1 MEQFWPDWSQ
11 LNGLDWF
18 IIVVVTLS
26 IAISLWRGFAREA
39 MSLAGWILAFIVANL
54 FASLLASYL
63 DGIIANLTGRYI
75 VAWALLFVMMLV
87 ISGLLA
93 KLSSKLLQASGLGL
107 LDRLLGTVFGFARG
121 LLIIMALVFVVR
133 EVVPPR
139 DQQWLHESQLM
150 PGIAVLMDWTQLQFD
165 RYKPDSWSGIHV

>member
-1 MEQFWPDWSQ
+1 MQQFWPDWSQ

-18 IIVVVTLS
+18 IIVVITLS
-26 IAISLWRGFAREA
+26 VAVSLWRGFAREA
-39 MSLAGWILAFIVANL
+39 MSLAGWVLAFIVANL
-54 FASLLASYL
+54 FASVFASYL

-75 VAWALLFVMMLV
+75 VAWAVLFVVMLV

-93 KLSSKLLQASGLGL
+93 KLVSRVLQASGLGL

-121 LLIIMALVFVVR
+121 LLIIMVLVFVVR
-133 EVVPPR
+133 QVVPPR

-150 PGIAVLMDWTQLQFD
+150 PGIAVLMDWTQVQFD
-165 RYKPDSWSGIHV
+165 RFKPDSWSGIKV

>member
-1 MEQFWPDWSQ
+1 MQQFWPDWSQ

-26 IAISLWRGFAREA
+26 VAVSLWRGFAREA
-39 MSLAGWILAFIVANL
+39 MSLAGWVLAFIVANL
-54 FASLLASYL
+54 FASVFASYL

-75 VAWALLFVMMLV
+75 VAWAVLFVAILI

-93 KLSSKLLQASGLGL
+93 KLVSRALQASGLGL

-121 LLIIMALVFVVR
+121 LIIIMVLVFVVR
-133 EVVPPR
+133 QVVPPR

-150 PGIAVLMDWTQLQFD
+150 PGIAVLMDWTQVQFD
-165 RYKPDSWSGIHV
+165 RFKPDSWSGIKV